1 MLLPIEKLL
10 RKAQQH
16 VSDGTATEAEDIY
29 NNILSRYPKNKKAI
43 QGLARLRTPAQASI
57 NNLIKMFNNNKFQE
71 AIMTAQEL
79 IGKFPNAPILYEIL
93 GASYMHI
100 GRDENTVKYYKK
112 LLNLQPKHTDALNN
126 SGMIY
131 YKLGEFESAADLYQ
145 KVVAI
150 EPSFADAHYNL
161 GNAFRKLNSPR
172 KACQSYRESLAINP
186 DDVEVL
192 TNYGHALRDY
202 GAFSDANKIFS
213 KALRIN
219 PNLTEIKKEIHSVS
233 KKKIKIDQYIRG
245 LKKALNSGSDAKET
259 IFCNAAIYE
268 ESGYFETAIDCNKD
282 VLELELHNY
291 KANLNLGRIFSKNGD
306 HKSAIK
312 HLNHSIKTDP
322 NSETAHY
329 LLGNSQME
337 EGQLEAALES
347 CRTSLK
353 IKPEWAG
360 VINLMGIIQK
370 KQGYLDAALEN
381 FEKAVC
387 IDPDLDSAFN
397 NMGATQYELGNLDA
411 AIENHRKAT
420 EINPEYAIYK
430 YNLASMQQHSG
441 DFEAAIGNYEKA
453 LEKDPLS
460 KKVNFHQSLTYLANE
475 DFKKGWAKYE
485 WRWTAKDNMNFLPT
499 IKETWHPGIKKRV
512 LLWAEQGLGDEI
524 MYASIISELYALSSK
539 LIVQIDQRLIPL
551 FQRSFPDDID
561 FRSKDKRVVETE
573 YDEHIPM
580 GSLPKYFRQNIKSFK
595 YASRGWLTACEFKTN
610 SLRDKLVEDGSEVLV
625 GISWQS
631 TVPRIGAETK
641 VVSLVELAKKLHGP
655 KIKLVNLQYGDV
667 SEELIYLKE
676 KTNIEV
682 IQLHE
687 IDNKNDIDGLAALIM
702 ACDRIVSI
710 SNLTI
715 HLAGALGK
723 EADVL
728 VAFSSDWRW
737 GKGQDSTYW
746 YDSVRL
752 HRQTKINDWTEAIE
766 QL

>member
-1 MLLPIEKLL
+1 MPLPIEKLL
-10 RKAQQH
+10 RKAKQH
-16 VSDGTATEAEDIY
+16 VSDGTATKAEDIY
-29 NNILSRYPKNKKAI
+29 NHILSQYPKNKKAI
-43 QGLARLRTPAQASI
+43 QGLAKLRTLDQASI
-57 NNLIKMFNNNKFQE
+57 NNLMKMFINNKFQE

-79 IGKFPNAPILYEIL
+79 SGKFPNAPILYEIL

-100 GRDENTVKYYKK
+100 GKDENTVKYYKK
-112 LLNLQPKHTDALNN
+112 LLSLQPKHTDALNN
-126 SGMIY
+126 SGMVY
-131 YKLGEFESAADLYQ
+131 YKLKEFESAADLYQ
-145 KVVAI
+145 KVVEI

-172 KACQSYRESLAINP
+172 KACQSYKKSLELNP

-192 TNYGHALRDY
+192 INYGHALRDY
-202 GAFSDANKIFS
+202 GAFADANEIFS
-213 KALRIN
+213 KALKIN
-219 PNLTEIKKEIHSVS
+219 PNLAGIRTEIDSVS
-233 KKKIKIDQYIRG
+233 RTKMKIDQHISG
-245 LKKALNSGSDAKET
+245 LKKALNSGSDAKAI
-259 IFCNAAIYE
+259 IFCKAAIYE
-268 ESGYFETAIDCNKD
+268 ESGYFETAIDCNHD
-282 VLELELHNY
+282 LLELELNSY
-291 KANLNLGRIFSKNGD
+291 KANLNLGRIFSKTGD

-312 HLNHSIKTDP
+312 HLNQSIKTEP

-370 KQGYLDAALEN
+370 KRGCLDAALEN

-411 AIENHRKAT
+411 AIESHKRAA
-420 EINPEYAIYK
+420 EINPEYAIYQ

-441 DFEAAIGNYEKA
+441 DFEAALENYEKA

-475 DFKKGWAKYE
+475 DFKNGWAKYE
-485 WRWTAKDNMNFLPT
+485 WRWTAKDNMNFLPS
-499 IKETWHPGIKKRV
+499 IKEIWQPGIKKRV

-524 MYASIISELYALSSK
+524 MYASIISELHALCSK
-539 LIVQIDQRLIPL
+539 LIVQIDERLIPL

-561 FRSKDKRVVETE
+561 FRSKDKRVSETE
-573 YDEHIPM
+573 YDEHVPI

-595 YASRGWLTACEFKTN
+595 YASRGWLTACKFKTN
-610 SLRDKLVEDGSEVLV
+610 SLRDKLIEDGSEVLI
-625 GISWQS
+625 GISWHS
-631 TVPRIGAETK
+631 TVPRIGAEAK

-667 SEELIYLKE
+667 SEEFIYLKE

-682 IQLHE
+682 VQLHE
-687 IDNKNDIDGLAALIM
+687 IDNKNDVDGLAALIM

-723 EADVL
+723 QSDVML
-728 VAFSSDWRW
+728 AFSSDWRW

-752 HRQTKINDWTEAIE
+752 HRQTKINGWTEVIE